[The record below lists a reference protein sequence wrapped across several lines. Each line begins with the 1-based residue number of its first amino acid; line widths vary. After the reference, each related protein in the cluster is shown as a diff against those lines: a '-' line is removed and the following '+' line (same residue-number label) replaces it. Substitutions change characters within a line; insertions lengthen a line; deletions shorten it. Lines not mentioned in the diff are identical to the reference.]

1 MASSDSAI
9 LQKVIVLCPN
19 AANTSASVIS
29 KISLTN
35 EVWATFLPTQIIL
48 TVLWCTDVSFSTA
61 FLHYCA
67 SEASLIRNF
76 WPAVGCGAVLL
87 TSTRSNIQSA
97 QQQAWLQKKKRKRP
111 KDWFFSNLA
120 QTQAKQE
127 LPPIQSLWKSHM
139 SLHQHSNRTTTHLSL
154 IMQMIKINIYIF
166 TDDGI

>member
-9 LQKVIVLCPN
+9 SQKVIVLCPN

-97 QQQAWLQKKKRKRP
+97 QQQAWLQKKRG
-111 KDWFFSNLA
+111 KDQKIDFSPTLHKL
-120 QTQAKQE
+120 KQSKSFHLFRISE
-127 LPPIQSLWKSHM
+127 RAICLCISTATGPPRISL
-139 SLHQHSNRTTTHLSL
+139 
-154 IMQMIKINIYIF
+154 
-166 TDDGI
+166 